1 LLILIGACSMA
12 PSACSHLSLSSGF
25 EMCGIAI
32 KDDKKRSG
40 EMKIDC
46 EVMNILKSVQYG
58 EFAE

>member
-1 LLILIGACSMA
+1 MA